1 MDEYDEFGNYI
12 GADVSDVEEEFEE
25 SNNGYGKQRQDDV
38 DDENDDDE
46 YDGALIERADDQ
58 RMDVVE
64 ENRIILHEDKKYY
77 PDAEEMYPG
86 VRAVTLDEDAQ
97 DLNEPIIKPVKQK
110 VFSVLEKEPPKLK
123 YETEFMTGLMQTPA
137 LIRNIALLGQFHH
150 GKTSFADLLVQ
161 ATHEQEWEPA
171 KEVRYADSRKDEQER
186 HLSIKSNVLSLVLD
200 DLKEKSYF
208 LNVVDTPGH
217 VNFTDEAT
225 AGIRSVDGA
234 VVIVDAIE
242 GVMLNTE
249 RLLKQAVAARLPITL
264 VINKMDRLIL
274 ELKLPPA
281 DAYFKLIHTIE
292 EVNGIIANHALSGS
306 KVQRISPE
314 LGNVCFA
321 SSQHGWSFT
330 LDSFAQLYVN
340 RHKSFPFS
348 AADLGKRLW
357 GDWFLNPR
365 NNALT
370 KNKPKE
376 GSPVRT
382 FVSFILEPL
391 YKIYSHVVGESSED
405 LMVLFRQLGIRIKGS
420 EFHLDPRPLLVLSLR
435 RFFGPPQGF
444 VSMIARH
451 IPAPVDAAAY
461 KVETCYTGMQTTA
474 LASSMKRC
482 SSGSD
487 APLMANVTKL
497 YNSPDGTKFH
507 ALTRIYSGTVRVGQR
522 VKVLGEAYTEDDDED
537 MAVMEITGIAVSLGR
552 FNIEV
557 TSAIAGNLV
566 LISGIDHSIKKTA
579 TLCDVTPVSG
589 LAEEAPAIF
598 APLKFDT
605 SSVIKL
611 AVEPFIP
618 SELPKMVEA
627 LRRINK
633 TYPLVTTKVEESGEH
648 IILGTGELYMDCIMH
663 DLRHLYSDIE
673 IKVADPVVSFCETVA
688 ESSSINCI
696 CETPNKKNTLTML
709 AEPLDDGLGDDIER
723 HHRVSMHWDAKRI
736 GDFFR
741 SNYDWDLLTARS
753 VWAFGPEEDSPNI
766 LLNNTLPSEV
776 NQGLL
781 SSVKDSV
788 VQGFRWG
795 AREGPLCDEPIRNVK
810 FRVLD
815 AQIATE
821 PIYRGGGQIIP
832 TSRRAVYSSFL
843 MGTPRLMEPMLLVEI
858 QAPADAV
865 QALYPVLAR
874 RRGHIVQDTPKPG
887 APFYTVKAFLPAM
900 DRYVQNNVVEK
911 ID

>member
-1 MDEYDEFGNYI
+1 
-12 GADVSDVEEEFEE
+12 
-25 SNNGYGKQRQDDV
+25 
-38 DDENDDDE
+38 
-46 YDGALIERADDQ
+46 
-58 RMDVVE
+58 
-64 ENRIILHEDKKYY
+64 
-77 PDAEEMYPG
+77 
-86 VRAVTLDEDAQ
+86 
-97 DLNEPIIKPVKQK
+97 
-110 VFSVLEKEPPKLK
+110 
-123 YETEFMTGLMQTPA
+123 
-137 LIRNIALLGQFHH
+137 
-150 GKTSFADLLVQ
+150 
-161 ATHEQEWEPA
+161 
-171 KEVRYADSRKDEQER
+171 
-186 HLSIKSNVLSLVLD
+186 
-200 DLKEKSYF
+200 
-208 LNVVDTPGH
+208 
-217 VNFTDEAT
+217 
-225 AGIRSVDGA
+225 
-234 VVIVDAIE
+234 
-242 GVMLNTE
+242 
-249 RLLKQAVAARLPITL
+249 
-264 VINKMDRLIL
+264 
-274 ELKLPPA
+274 
-281 DAYFKLIHTIE
+281 
-292 EVNGIIANHALSGS
+292 
-306 KVQRISPE
+306 
-314 LGNVCFA
+314 
-321 SSQHGWSFT
+321 
-330 LDSFAQLYVN
+330 
-340 RHKSFPFS
+340 
-348 AADLGKRLW
+348 
-357 GDWFLNPR
+357 
-365 NNALT
+365 
-370 KNKPKE
+370 
-376 GSPVRT
+376 
-382 FVSFILEPL
+382 
-391 YKIYSHVVGESSED
+391 
-405 LMVLFRQLGIRIKGS
+405 MVLFRQLGIRIKGS

-451 IPAPVDAAAY
+451 IPSPVDAAAY